1 MKRIITCIF
10 AITFLFILFYAPI
23 YIPNEEFMMDITSAH
38 LTGQYYDEYLTE
50 EELLLVG
57 KWLPSLR
64 PYIRHGIEAGVEPIV
79 DYVNLYIESG
89 EKYINLCIPAFYYLD
104 TPDFTITTMA
114 SGLSHNEYV
123 SQNQD
128 LTWEVYD
135 MLQDV
140 HARREDNF
148 KKFLESK
155 KAAD

>member
-23 YIPNEEFMMDITSAH
+23 YIPNEEFEFDITSAYLGNTH
-38 LTGQYYDEYLTE
+38 KEYLTE
-50 EELLLVG
+50 QEVELVE
-57 KWLPSLR
+57 KWLLSLR
-64 PYIRHGIEAGVEPIV
+64 PYIRHGIEAGDEPIV

-123 SQNQD
+123 SQNHS

-148 KKFLESK
+148 KKLLESK

>member
-10 AITFLFILFYAPI
+10 SITFLFILFYAPI
-23 YIPNEEFMMDITSAH
+23 YIPNEEFEFDITSAYLGNTH
-38 LTGQYYDEYLTE
+38 KEYLTE
-50 EELLLVG
+50 QEVELVE
-57 KWLPSLR
+57 KWLLSLR

-89 EKYINLCIPAFYYLD
+89 EKYINLRIPAFYYLD

-128 LTWEVYD
+128 LTWDVYN

-140 HARREDNF
+140 YARREDNF

-155 KAAD
+155 KAAN

>member
-10 AITFLFILFYAPI
+10 AITFLFILFYTPI
-23 YIPNEEFMMDITSAH
+23 YTPNKEFEFDITSAYLGNTH
-38 LTGQYYDEYLTE
+38 KEYLTE
-50 EELLLVG
+50 QEVELVE
-57 KWLPSLR
+57 KWLLSLR

-148 KKFLESK
+148 KKLLESK
-155 KAAD
+155 KAAN

>member
-23 YIPNEEFMMDITSAH
+23 YIPNEEFEFDITSAYLGNTH
-38 LTGQYYDEYLTE
+38 KEYLTE
-50 EELLLVG
+50 QEVELVE
-57 KWLPSLR
+57 KWLLSLR

-89 EKYINLCIPAFYYLD
+89 EKYINLRIPAFYYLD

-140 HARREDNF
+140 YARREDNF
-148 KKFLESK
+148 KKLLESK
-155 KAAD
+155 KAAN

>member
-23 YIPNEEFMMDITSAH
+23 YIPNEEFEFDITSAYLGNTH
-38 LTGQYYDEYLTE
+38 KEYLTE
-50 EELLLVG
+50 QEVELIE
-57 KWLPSLR
+57 KWLLSLR

-89 EKYINLCIPAFYYLD
+89 EKYINLRIPAFYYLD

-140 HARREDNF
+140 SARREYNF
-148 KKFLESK
+148 KKLLESK

>member
-1 MKRIITCIF
+1 MKRIITCIL

-23 YIPNEEFMMDITSAH
+23 YIPNEEFEFDITSAYLGNTH
-38 LTGQYYDEYLTE
+38 KEYLTAD
-50 EELLLVG
+50 ELALIG
-57 KWLPSLR
+57 SWLKSLR
-64 PYIRHGIEAGVEPIV
+64 PFILNGIDARDAPIV

-89 EKYINLCIPAFYYLD
+89 EKYINLRIPAFYYLD

-135 MLQDV
+135 MLQDI

-148 KKFLESK
+148 KKLLESK
-155 KAAD
+155 KAAN